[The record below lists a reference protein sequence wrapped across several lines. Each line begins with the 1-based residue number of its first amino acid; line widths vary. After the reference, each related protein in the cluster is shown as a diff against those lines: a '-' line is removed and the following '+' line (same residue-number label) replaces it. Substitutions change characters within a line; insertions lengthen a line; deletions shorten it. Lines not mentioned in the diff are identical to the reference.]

1 MKIDIVHQQ
10 AQRDLLIKL
19 LRAYN
24 VTKDLTMLDN
34 AALKLELEHAVW
46 G

>member
-1 MKIDIVHQQ
+1 MKVDPVHQQ

-34 AALKLELEHAVW
+34 TALKLELEHAVW